1 MKINDPCLERGGLKL
16 KNIMTEI
23 SIIVPIYNEE
33 ENIKLFLQRTEKV
46 LDKIGKS
53 YEIIFALDPSLDN
66 SENIILEEI
75 KRNKNI
81 KLLIFSRQFGQPAA
95 TMAGISNC
103 KGSYCV
109 TIDVDLQDPPEI
121 IENLYNKIISGYEV
135 VYAKRKSRKGET
147 FLKKLISSIA
157 YYLINKFSDIQIPRD
172 TGDYRIFSR
181 RVINHLVKLNE
192 SHGFLRGLVAF
203 VGFKQSFVEYDR
215 EKRFAGKGKYNKFSG
230 SLKIGFNGLIG
241 FSSKPLFFM
250 SVSGFF
256 IVLLSFL
263 LGFWCVI
270 QKITDINL
278 IPGLTTTAILI
289 SFFAGIQLLG
299 LGLLGEYVGRIY
311 DEVKQRPKYILDKK
325 INFADE

>member
-1 MKINDPCLERGGLKL
+1 
-16 KNIMTEI
+16 MTEI
-23 SIIVPIYNEE
+23 SIVVPTYNEE
-33 ENIKLFLQRTEKV
+33 ENIKPFLQRTEKV
-46 LDKIGKS
+46 LDKLGKS
-53 YEIIFALDPSLDN
+53 YEIIFALDPSSDN
-66 SENIILEEI
+66 TEKIILDEI

-95 TMAGISNC
+95 TMAGISSC

-109 TIDVDLQDPPEI
+109 IIDVDLQDPPEI

-147 FLKKLISSIA
+147 FFKKMISSIA
-157 YYLINKFSDIQIPRD
+157 YYLINKFSDIHIPRD
-172 TGDYRIFSR
+172 TGDYRMFSR
-181 RVINHLVKLNE
+181 RVINHLVKLKE

-203 VGFKQSFVEYDR
+203 VGFNQSFVMYDR
-215 EKRFAGKGKYNKFSG
+215 EERFAGKSKYNKFFG

-241 FSSKPLFFM
+241 FSSKPLFLM
-250 SVSGFF
+250 SVSGFL
-256 IVLLSFL
+256 IAMLGFL
-263 LGFWCVI
+263 LGIWYIF

-278 IPGLTTTAILI
+278 TPGLTTTVILI
-289 SFFAGIQLLG
+289 SFFAGVQLLG

-325 INFADE
+325 INFDDNNKNEIK

>member
-1 MKINDPCLERGGLKL
+1 
-16 KNIMTEI
+16 MTEI

-33 ENIKLFLQRTEKV
+33 ENIKSFLQRTEKV

-53 YEIIFALDPSLDN
+53 YEMIFALDPSLDN
-66 SENIILEEI
+66 SENVILEEI

-95 TMAGISNC
+95 TIAGISHC

-147 FLKKLISSIA
+147 LLKKLISSFA
-157 YYLINKFSDIQIPRD
+157 YYLINKFSDIPIPRD

-181 RVINHLVKLNE
+181 KVINHLLKLDE
-192 SHGFLRGLVAF
+192 SHGYLRGLVAF
-203 VGFKQSFVEYDR
+203 VGFKQAFVEYDR

-256 IVLLSFL
+256 IALFSFL
-263 LGFWCVI
+263 LGCWCFI
-270 QKITDINL
+270 QKISDINL
-278 IPGLTTTAILI
+278 IPGLTTTTILI

>member
-1 MKINDPCLERGGLKL
+1 
-16 KNIMTEI
+16 MTEI
-23 SIIVPIYNEE
+23 SIVVPTYNEE
-33 ENIKLFLQRTEKV
+33 ENIKPFLQRTEKV
-46 LDKIGKS
+46 LDKLGKS
-53 YEIIFALDPSLDN
+53 YEIIFALDPSSDNTEKTILD
-66 SENIILEEI
+66 EI

-95 TMAGISNC
+95 TMAGISSC

-109 TIDVDLQDPPEI
+109 IIDVDLQDPPEI

-147 FLKKLISSIA
+147 FFKKMISSIA
-157 YYLINKFSDIQIPRD
+157 YYLINKFSDIHIPRD

-181 RVINHLVKLNE
+181 RVINHLVKLKE

-203 VGFKQSFVEYDR
+203 VGFNQSFVMYDR
-215 EKRFAGKGKYNKFSG
+215 EERFAGKSKYNKFFG

-241 FSSKPLFFM
+241 FSSKPLFLM
-250 SVSGFF
+250 SVSGFL
-256 IVLLSFL
+256 ITMLGFL
-263 LGFWCVI
+263 LGIWYIF

-278 IPGLTTTAILI
+278 TPGLTTTVILI
-289 SFFAGIQLLG
+289 SFFAGVQLLG

-325 INFADE
+325 INFDDNNKNEIK

>member
-1 MKINDPCLERGGLKL
+1 
-16 KNIMTEI
+16 MTEI
-23 SIIVPIYNEE
+23 SIVVPTYNEE
-33 ENIKLFLQRTEKV
+33 ENIKPFLQRTEKV
-46 LDKIGKS
+46 LDKLGKS
-53 YEIIFALDPSLDN
+53 YEIIFALDPSSDN
-66 SENIILEEI
+66 TEKIIVDEI

-95 TMAGISNC
+95 TMAGISSC

-109 TIDVDLQDPPEI
+109 IIDVDLQDPPEI

-147 FLKKLISSIA
+147 FFKKIISSIA
-157 YYLINKFSDIQIPRD
+157 YYLINKFSDIHIPRD
-172 TGDYRIFSR
+172 TGDYRMFSR

-203 VGFKQSFVEYDR
+203 VGFNQSFVMYDR
-215 EKRFAGKGKYNKFSG
+215 EERFAGKSNYNKFFG

-241 FSSKPLFFM
+241 FSSKPLFLM
-250 SVSGFF
+250 SVSGFL
-256 IVLLSFL
+256 IAMLGFL
-263 LGFWCVI
+263 LGIWYIF

-278 IPGLTTTAILI
+278 TPGLTTTVILI
-289 SFFAGIQLLG
+289 SFFAGVQLLG

-325 INFADE
+325 INFDDNNKNEIK

>member
-1 MKINDPCLERGGLKL
+1 MI
-16 KNIMTEI
+16 EI
-23 SIIVPIYNEE
+23 SIIVPTYNEE
-33 ENIKLFLQRTEKV
+33 ENIKRFLQRTEKV

-81 KLLIFSRQFGQPAA
+81 KLLKFSRQFGQPAA

-109 TIDVDLQDPPEI
+109 IIDVDLQDPPEI

-157 YYLINKFSDIQIPRD
+157 YYLINKFSDIKIPRD

-192 SHGFLRGLVAF
+192 GHGFLRGLVAF
-203 VGFKQSFVEYDR
+203 VGFNQSFVEYDR
-215 EKRFAGKGKYNKFSG
+215 EKRFAGKGKYNKFFG

-250 SVSGFF
+250 SVSGFLIALF
-256 IVLLSFL
+256 GFL
-263 LGFWCVI
+263 LGFWYVI

-278 IPGLTTTAILI
+278 TPGLTTTVILI

-325 INFADE
+325 INFDDEK

>member
-1 MKINDPCLERGGLKL
+1 MI
-16 KNIMTEI
+16 EI
-23 SIIVPIYNEE
+23 SIIVPTNNEE
-33 ENIKLFLQRTEKV
+33 ENIKPFLERTEKV

-81 KLLIFSRQFGQPAA
+81 KLLKFSRQFGQPAA

-109 TIDVDLQDPPEI
+109 IIDVDLQDPPEI

-157 YYLINKFSDIQIPRD
+157 YYLINKFSDIKIPRD

-192 SHGFLRGLVAF
+192 GHGFLRGLVAF
-203 VGFKQSFVEYDR
+203 VGFNQSFVEYDR
-215 EKRFAGKGKYNKFSG
+215 EKRFAGKGKYNKFFG

-250 SVSGFF
+250 SVSGFLIALF
-256 IVLLSFL
+256 GFL
-263 LGFWCVI
+263 LGFWYVI

-278 IPGLTTTAILI
+278 TPGLTTTVILI

-325 INFADE
+325 INFDDEK

>member
-1 MKINDPCLERGGLKL
+1 
-16 KNIMTEI
+16 MTEI
-23 SIIVPIYNEE
+23 SIVVPTYNEE
-33 ENIKLFLQRTEKV
+33 ENIKPFLQRTEKV
-46 LDKIGKS
+46 LDKLGKS
-53 YEIIFALDPSLDN
+53 YEIIFALDPSSDN
-66 SENIILEEI
+66 TEKIILDEI

-95 TMAGISNC
+95 TMAGISSC

-109 TIDVDLQDPPEI
+109 IIDVDLQDPPEI

-147 FLKKLISSIA
+147 FFKKMISSIA
-157 YYLINKFSDIQIPRD
+157 YYLINKFSDIHIPRD

-181 RVINHLVKLNE
+181 RVINHLVKLKE

-203 VGFKQSFVEYDR
+203 VGFNQSFVMYDR
-215 EKRFAGKGKYNKFSG
+215 EERFAGKSNYNKFFG

-241 FSSKPLFFM
+241 FSSKPLFLM
-250 SVSGFF
+250 SVSGFL
-256 IVLLSFL
+256 IAMLGFL
-263 LGFWCVI
+263 LGIWYIF

-278 IPGLTTTAILI
+278 TPGLTTTVILI
-289 SFFAGIQLLG
+289 SFFAGVQLLG

-325 INFADE
+325 IKFADNNKNEIK

>member
-1 MKINDPCLERGGLKL
+1 
-16 KNIMTEI
+16 MTEI
-23 SIIVPIYNEE
+23 SIVVPTYNEE
-33 ENIKLFLQRTEKV
+33 ENIKPFLQRTEKV
-46 LDKIGKS
+46 LDKLGKS
-53 YEIIFALDPSLDN
+53 YEIIFALDPSSDN
-66 SENIILEEI
+66 TEKIILDEI

-95 TMAGISNC
+95 TMAGISSC

-109 TIDVDLQDPPEI
+109 IIDVDLQDPPEI

-147 FLKKLISSIA
+147 FFKKIISSIA
-157 YYLINKFSDIQIPRD
+157 YYLINKLSDIHIPRD

-181 RVINHLVKLNE
+181 RVINHLVKLKE

-203 VGFKQSFVEYDR
+203 VGFNQSFVMYDR
-215 EKRFAGKGKYNKFSG
+215 EERFAGKSNYNKFFG

-241 FSSKPLFFM
+241 FSSKPLFLM
-250 SVSGFF
+250 SVSGFL
-256 IVLLSFL
+256 IAMLGFL
-263 LGFWCVI
+263 LGIWYIF

-278 IPGLTTTAILI
+278 TPGLTTTVILI
-289 SFFAGIQLLG
+289 SFFAGVQLLG

-325 INFADE
+325 INFDDNNKNEIK

>member
-1 MKINDPCLERGGLKL
+1 
-16 KNIMTEI
+16 MTEI
-23 SIIVPIYNEE
+23 SIVVPTYNEE
-33 ENIKLFLQRTEKV
+33 ENIKPFLQRTEKV
-46 LDKIGKS
+46 LDKLGKS
-53 YEIIFALDPSLDN
+53 YEIIFALDPSSDNTEKTILD
-66 SENIILEEI
+66 EI

-95 TMAGISNC
+95 TMAGISSC

-109 TIDVDLQDPPEI
+109 IIDVDLQDPPEI

-147 FLKKLISSIA
+147 FFKKMISSIA
-157 YYLINKFSDIQIPRD
+157 YYLINKFSDIHIPRD

-181 RVINHLVKLNE
+181 RVINHLVKLKE

-203 VGFKQSFVEYDR
+203 VGFNQSFVMYDR
-215 EKRFAGKGKYNKFSG
+215 EERFAGKSKYNKFFG

-241 FSSKPLFFM
+241 FSSKPLFLM
-250 SVSGFF
+250 SVSGFL
-256 IVLLSFL
+256 IAMLGFL
-263 LGFWCVI
+263 LGIWYIF

-278 IPGLTTTAILI
+278 TPGLTTTVILI
-289 SFFAGIQLLG
+289 SFFAGVQLLG

-325 INFADE
+325 INFDDNNKNEIK

>member
-1 MKINDPCLERGGLKL
+1 
-16 KNIMTEI
+16 MTEI
-23 SIIVPIYNEE
+23 SIVVPTYNEE
-33 ENIKLFLQRTEKV
+33 ENIKPFLQRTEKV
-46 LDKIGKS
+46 LDKLGKS
-53 YEIIFALDPSLDN
+53 YEIIFALDPSSDN
-66 SENIILEEI
+66 TEKIILDEI

-95 TMAGISNC
+95 TMAGISSC

-109 TIDVDLQDPPEI
+109 IIDVDLQDPPEI

-147 FLKKLISSIA
+147 FFKKIISSIA
-157 YYLINKFSDIQIPRD
+157 YYLINKLSDIHIPRD
-172 TGDYRIFSR
+172 TGDYRILSR
-181 RVINHLVKLNE
+181 RVINHLVKLKE

-203 VGFKQSFVEYDR
+203 VGFNQSFVMYDR
-215 EKRFAGKGKYNKFSG
+215 EERFAGKSKYNKFFG

-241 FSSKPLFFM
+241 FSSKPLFLM
-250 SVSGFF
+250 SVSGFL
-256 IVLLSFL
+256 IAMLGFL
-263 LGFWCVI
+263 LGIWYIF

-278 IPGLTTTAILI
+278 TPGLTTTVILI
-289 SFFAGIQLLG
+289 SFFAGVQLLG

-325 INFADE
+325 INFDDNNKNEIK

>member
-1 MKINDPCLERGGLKL
+1 
-16 KNIMTEI
+16 MTEI
-23 SIIVPIYNEE
+23 SIIIPIYNEE
-33 ENIKLFLQRTEKV
+33 ENIKSFLQRTEKI

-81 KLLIFSRQFGQPAA
+81 KLLIFSRQFGQTAA

-181 RVINHLVKLNE
+181 KVINHLLKLNE
-192 SHGFLRGLVAF
+192 SHGYLRGLVAF

-256 IVLLSFL
+256 IALLSFL

>member
-1 MKINDPCLERGGLKL
+1 
-16 KNIMTEI
+16 MTEI
-23 SIIVPIYNEE
+23 SIVVPTYNEE
-33 ENIKLFLQRTEKV
+33 ENIKPFLQRAEKV

-53 YEIIFALDPSLDN
+53 YEIIFALDPSFDN
-66 SENIILEEI
+66 TENIILEEI

-103 KGSYCV
+103 KGFYCV
-109 TIDVDLQDPPEI
+109 IIDVDLQDPPEI

-147 FLKKLISSIA
+147 FFKKMISSIA
-157 YYLINKFSDIQIPRD
+157 YYLINKFSDIHIPRD

-181 RVINHLVKLNE
+181 RVINHLVKLKE

-203 VGFKQSFVEYDR
+203 VGFNQSFVMYDR
-215 EKRFAGKGKYNKFSG
+215 EERFAGKSNYNKFFG

-241 FSSKPLFFM
+241 FSSKPLFLM
-250 SVSGFF
+250 SVSGFL
-256 IVLLSFL
+256 IAMLGFL
-263 LGFWCVI
+263 LGIWYIF

-278 IPGLTTTAILI
+278 TPGLTTTVILI
-289 SFFAGIQLLG
+289 SFFAGVQLLG

-325 INFADE
+325 INFDDNNKNEIK